1 MIKPTWNWMKRK
13 TTENG
18 GFTGKKQMVT
28 AWTKCQGEMPQE
40 VIQAWIER
48 TMDYVQQVIRLE
60 GDNEYK
66 EGRKKGQEKL
76 LVY

>member
-1 MIKPTWNWMKRK
+1 
-13 TTENG
+13 
-18 GFTGKKQMVT
+18 
-28 AWTKCQGEMPQE
+28 MPQE
-40 VIQAWIER
+40 VIQAWIKR
-48 TMDYVQQVIRLE
+48 IMDHVQEVIRLE